1 MRRLLSHAV
10 GEGMPGAESIST
22 WGTLVLMLP
31 FGLLLALAVFGADE
45 RLAAP
50 KRRSLRV
57 RFCEMGADGQPEIAD
72 PDGAVWRLD
81 QDNGR
86 LEARGVTARVRQGQT

>member
-1 MRRLLSHAV
+1 
-10 GEGMPGAESIST
+10 MPGPESIST
-22 WGTLVLMLP
+22 WGTVVLMLP

-57 RFCEMGADGQPEIAD
+57 RFCEMGSDGQPEMAD
-72 PDGAVWRLD
+72 PDGVAWRLEPRSGTRRRRSNCPD
-81 QDNGR
+81 SVG
-86 LEARGVTARVRQGQT
+86 LKTVRSSKAMDSATY